1 MLMRKMT
8 KSEYNKNPNICAYS
22 KCNVVIPYDK
32 AMDDIRCCCA
42 SHGQK
47 YRHEMERKKRE
58 EERKMIEQSKMQ
70 EPTVVTPAVVTE
82 PKPVVT
88 PTSLLEEWLKDV
100 ELVQSTPLPGIHVNC
115 VHIDH
120 MTLII
125 NMPGCTKKEDIS

>member
-1 MLMRKMT
+1 MLMRKLT
-8 KSEYNKNPNICAYS
+8 KAEYNKNPNICAYS
-22 KCNVVIPYDK
+22 KCNAVIPYDK
-32 AMDDIRCCCA
+32 AMDDIKCCSA

-58 EERKMIEQSKMQ
+58 EEQKMIEQAKTQ
-70 EPTVVTPAVVTE
+70 ETDVVTPAVVTE

-88 PTSLLEEWLKDV
+88 PTSLREEWLKDMD
-100 ELVQSTPLPGIHVNC
+100 LVQSTPLPGIHVNR

>member
-22 KCNVVIPYDK
+22 KCSVVIPYDK
-32 AMDDIRCCCA
+32 AMDDIKCCCA

-88 PTSLLEEWLKDV
+88 PTSLREEWLKDV

>member
-1 MLMRKMT
+1 MLMRKLT
-8 KSEYNKNPNICAYS
+8 KSEYSKNPNICAYS
-22 KCNVVIPYDK
+22 KCNAVIPYDK
-32 AMDDIRCCCA
+32 AMDDIKCCCA

-58 EERKMIEQSKMQ
+58 EERKMIEQAKIQ

-82 PKPVVT
+82 SKPVAT
-88 PTSLLEEWLKDV
+88 QPSLREEWLKDM
-100 ELVQSTPLPGIHVNC
+100 ELVQFTPLPGVHVNN

-125 NMPGCTKKEDIS
+125 NMPRCAEKEDIS